1 MKKVIF
7 TVTLIMMMAF
17 SGLCFAADG
26 NDLNKEQKVAET
38 FMEVFTKDQIPAY
51 EDPPVCF
58 FLSLA
63 YPAAD

>member
-26 NDLNKEQKVAET
+26 NDLNRLCHNKWLILTRNSV
-38 FMEVFTKDQIPAY
+38 
-51 EDPPVCF
+51 
-58 FLSLA
+58 
-63 YPAAD
+63 

>member
-26 NDLNKEQKVAET
+26 NDLNKEQKSSRN
-38 FMEVFTKDQIPAY
+38 FYGSIY
-51 EDPPVCF
+51 
-58 FLSLA
+58 
-63 YPAAD
+63 